1 MKRHMKPI
9 LVALALAGAFLL
21 ALSNVRA
28 HDFYEMHCC
37 NNRDCKPVS
46 DGEVTQTPTGF
57 IVDGVAIDRPDARIR
72 KPINEQFHLCRH
84 FQTGQLLCIYPKLQG
99 F

>member
-1 MKRHMKPI
+1 MKPWI
-9 LVALALAGAFLL
+9 LALALAGVFVL
-21 ALSNVRA
+21 ALGNMSPA
-28 HDFYEMHCC
+28 HDLYEMHCC
-37 NNRDCKPVS
+37 NNRDCKPVA
-46 DGEVTQTPTGF
+46 DNEVTQTSTGF
-57 IVDGVAIDRPDARIR
+57 IVDGQHVTRPDPRIR